1 MNFIN
6 CHLLHWSYEKHAVP
20 EVPEHVHSYYQI
32 ELCVHGAV
40 RFTSSATRP
49 HLHSGD
55 WMLIPPGTTH
65 SMIYEGR
72 DLEYYSFKFE
82 VNGLNARMDSE
93 LFFHARDP
101 LSDWVIASLAALRP
115 PDRYLYMPIN
125 ENRIALEAL
134 LLSMFQQTLMPIAN
148 RNGKP
153 RILRDISA
161 MIAEEGAKVNIQR
174 AAEQMQMNVS
184 QLKYRCKLALQE
196 YSSVTGKKLTLKEY
210 LDRELMKHIDRLLI
224 YSDMPLGDISS
235 QTMFNNIY
243 TFSRFVKRL
252 TGETPSQ
259 RRNKSGNA
267 EIEILPE

>member
-1 MNFIN
+1 MNFVN

-20 EVPEHVHSYYQI
+20 EVPRHVHNYYQI
-32 ELCVHGAV
+32 ELCVNGV
-40 RFTSSATRP
+40 IKFTSDSGKP

-55 WMLIPPGTTH
+55 WMLIPPGTAH

-72 DLEYYSFKFE
+72 NLEYYSFKFE
-82 VNGLNARMDSE
+82 VAGKNSTIDSE

-101 LSDWVIASLAALRP
+101 LADWVIESLAAQRP

-125 ENRIALEAL
+125 ENRIVLESL
-134 LLSMFQQTLMPIAN
+134 LLNMFQQTLMPIASRNN
-148 RNGKP
+148 RP

-161 MIAEEGAKVNIQR
+161 LIAEEGAKVNIQR
-174 AAEQMQMNVS
+174 AAEQLQMNSS
-184 QLKYRCKLALQE
+184 QLKYRCNLALEE
-196 YSSVTGKKLTLKEY
+196 YSSAIGKKLTIKEY
-210 LDRELMKHIDRLLI
+210 LDRELMKHIDRLLV
-224 YSDMPLGDISS
+224 YSDLPLGDISD

-259 RRNKSGNA
+259 RRAGKKRDD
-267 EIEILPE
+267 EILP